1 MTLNIQLADHTEQTF
16 RQHAE
21 SRGQDLAT
29 FVSKM
34 LDRIADSNDPST
46 WEVANDGHPD
56 HDSLEARR
64 ARIGRTF
71 AERLDAWIARHPV
84 LDHEI
89 DISTESIYKG
99 CGE

>member
-1 MTLNIQLADHTEQTF
+1 MTLNAEVADKTEQKF
-16 RQHAE
+16 RQRAA
-21 SRGQDLAT
+21 SSGQDVAA
-29 FVSKM
+29 FVGKI
-34 LDRIADSNDPST
+34 LDRIADSDDLT
-46 WEVANDGHPD
+46 IWEAANDSHPVT
-56 HDSLEARR
+56 DSLEARR